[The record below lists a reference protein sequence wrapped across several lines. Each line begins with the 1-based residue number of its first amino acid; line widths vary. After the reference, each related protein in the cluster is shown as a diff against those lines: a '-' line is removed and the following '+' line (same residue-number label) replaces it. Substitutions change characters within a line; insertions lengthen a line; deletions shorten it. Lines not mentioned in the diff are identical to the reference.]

1 MRLPRRLV
9 TTHAGRIRRH
19 ACYRNADGVR
29 PPFKKGDNRSDGD
42 VTLHHVAIN
51 QRRMTRGSIQ
61 GNANIGLERGKAP
74 ILVNFDIRSVV
85 L

>member
-1 MRLPRRLV
+1 LGFPRRFV

-19 ACYRNADGVR
+19 SCYRNAYGVR
-29 PPFKKGDNRSDGD
+29 PPFEEGDNRTDGN

-51 QRRMTRGSIQ
+51 QRCVTRGSIQ
-61 GNANIGLERGKAP
+61 GNANIGLERSEAP
-74 ILVNFDIRSVV
+74 ILLNLDIRSVV